1 MQTSCRLRRLDRHRT
16 AARSSEPPT
25 TDRSDKL
32 PAPEETCAGPDTG
45 RPMLRALS
53 TGSDRQECRRF
64 LLHPST
70 GFFFR
75 DFAVPIARR
84 PRAEA
89 VPTRRAFQTGG
100 PPAARRG
107 RRGRRALGIGSIPR
121 LPEGEK
127 VSGNTWPGR
136 EGPRRRPASSLAR
149 RRPHDAPLRRSP
161 PAAFTAA
168 RQHHKGPAFRRAA
181 PLASH
186 PPSVGRNRP
195 IRSTAGR
202 MLASRKRP
210 FRPGNAVRT
219 ASIVASG
226 LSPEAVVAVAIN
238 HASWRAGA
246 SRSGRRQP
254 QAGRQEDPLREPGP
268 FAPERRRSCRRGRRR
283 NRVRRR

>member
-89 VPTRRAFQTGG
+89 VPTRRAFQAGG

-107 RRGRRALGIGSIPR
+107 RRGRRGLGIGSRPR

-149 RRPHDAPLRRSP
+149 RRPHDAPCADHLRPPSRQRGSITKAPLSAGQRRS
-161 PAAFTAA
+161 
-168 RQHHKGPAFRRAA
+168 RGI
-181 PLASH
+181 PLGRPKPTH
-186 PPSVGRNRP
+186 PEHS
-195 IRSTAGR
+195 RS
-202 MLASRKRP
+202 
-210 FRPGNAVRT
+210 NA
-219 ASIVASG
+219 G
-226 LSPEAVVAVAIN
+226 LSEAAL
-238 HASWRAGA
+238 RT
-246 SRSGRRQP
+246 RRCC
-254 QAGRQEDPLREPGP
+254 EDR
-268 FAPERRRSCRRGRRR
+268 FHR
-283 NRVRRR
+283 RVRACT